1 MILVIISHQKVNQ
14 SLVNI
19 FIIFFKIL
27 KIKIFNNLIE
37 FKIIYKTEQDY
48 VTIVDK
54 IEDLISQ
61 KYIIRDRVE
70 YDCKE
75 IITNQE
81 VNLKFLIA
89 LIRNPTERN
98 L

>member
-1 MILVIISHQKVNQ
+1 MISVIISNQKVNQ

-19 FIIFFKIL
+19 FIIFFKIR
-27 KIKIFNNLIE
+27 KIKIFNNLTE

-89 LIRNPTERN
+89 LNRNPTERN

>member
-19 FIIFFKIL
+19 FIIFFKIR
-27 KIKIFNNLIE
+27 KIKIFNNLTE